1 MLNMFLLC
9 KFYMLK
15 ILASEE
21 ENFNPTVNVL
31 NKCGEILWNV
41 TTKVMLK
48 VI

>member
-1 MLNMFLLC
+1 
-9 KFYMLK
+9 MLK

-31 NKCGEILWNV
+31 KKYGEILWNV
-41 TTKVMLK
+41 TAKVMLG

>member
-1 MLNMFLLC
+1 MLNTFLLC

-15 ILASEE
+15 ILPSEE

-31 NKCGEILWNV
+31 KKCGEILWNV
-41 TTKVMLK
+41 TTKVMLR